1 MQIEPAQAAFIVDLI
16 IAYLLAETA
25 IIVYRQKTGL
35 RFVFVFLTATS
46 ALAGIGLLLALRAA
60 VINAHE
66 LWIALSLALAFVA
79 HIAELRYRNRLRVP
93 GEKS

>member
-25 IIVYRQKTGL
+25 IIVYRQRPDERLFFG
-35 RFVFVFLTATS
+35 FLSAAS

-60 VINAHE
+60 VMNAHE
-66 LWIALSLALAFVA
+66 MWIAASLALAFFA
-79 HIAELRYRNRLRVP
+79 HIAELRYRHRLHVP
-93 GEKS
+93 GKNS